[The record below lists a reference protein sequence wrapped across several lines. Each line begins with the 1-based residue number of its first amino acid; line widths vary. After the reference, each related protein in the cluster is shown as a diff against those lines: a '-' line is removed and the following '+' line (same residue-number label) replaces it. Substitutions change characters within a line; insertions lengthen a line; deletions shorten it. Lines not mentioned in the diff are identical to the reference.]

1 MAGTMLTWRANAS
14 SLNGT
19 ENSEKVEM
27 LMETFGDIER
37 VRMAEVAIRT
47 AKEEYGEL
55 QYEELLGKIQGL
67 VESLAPIGPG
77 PATRVL
83 RFGNSE
89 DIPPQPTQEAP
100 SPDVE
105 QLKKEH
111 EKMKKQ
117 LEGIRDEGKGKG
129 D

>member
-27 LMETFGDIER
+27 LMETFGEIEK

-67 VESLAPIGPG
+67 VESRAPIGPG
-77 PATRVL
+77 PAPRVL
-83 RFGNSE
+83 RIGESE
-89 DIPPQPTQEAP
+89 NIPPQPAREAP

-105 QLKKEH
+105 QLKKDH
-111 EKMKKQ
+111 EQ
-117 LEGIRDEGKGKG
+117 IRIYISKTN
-129 D
+129 